1 MQAALHSLG
10 YNYRTRE
17 HNDTI
22 RTAIE
27 AATSIEGDVVQF
39 VKSIISKEK
48 ISGKAVFVITS
59 GINRVNE
66 KMIRD
71 DTGG

>member
-17 HNDTI
+17 HHETI
-22 RTAIE
+22 RTAVE

-48 ISGKAVFVITS
+48 ISGKAVLVITS
-59 GINRVNE
+59 GTNRVNE
-66 KMIRD
+66 KMIKD